1 MQSRRHVASVAD
13 RAQNEG
19 EVLHAVE
26 RRHIGVADHFPGL
39 CLDRERRDAF
49 DELFARLPKGDKIG
63 NRHEFEVVRA
73 REFLDL
79 ASGHHRAVVIGEF
92 ANDADRRQAGK
103 LAQIDGGF
111 RMSGAH
117 QHPAVLGDQREDM
130 AGPHEVARAH
140 IAIGERAHRIA
151 ALLGGNAGGEPVAR
165 IDGDGEG
172 RGERRVVFRDHGR
185 KMQTARLLER
195 ERRADD
201 AARMADDEG
210 HFLGRAERRGDDEVA
225 FVFAIV
231 VIGDDDDF
239 ATGHGLDG
247 FSDGMGQ

>member
-13 RAQNEG
+13 RAQHEG

-39 CLDRERRDAF
+39 RLDGERRDAF

-63 NRHEFEVVRA
+63 NRHEFEVMRA

-79 ASGHHRAVVIGEF
+79 AAGHHRAVVIGEF
-92 ANDADRRQAGK
+92 ADDADRRQAGE
-103 LAQIDGGF
+103 LAEIDGGF

-140 IAIGERAHRIA
+140 IAVGERAHRIA
-151 ALLGGNAGGEPVAR
+151 ALLGGNAGREPVAR
-165 IDGDGEG
+165 ID
-172 RGERRVVFRDHGR
+172 RRR
-185 KMQTARLLER
+185 
-195 ERRADD
+195 
-201 AARMADDEG
+201 
-210 HFLGRAERRGDDEVA
+210 
-225 FVFAIV
+225 
-231 VIGDDDDF
+231 
-239 ATGHGLDG
+239 
-247 FSDGMGQ
+247 